1 MNSLPRPAL
10 AAALVAIPVIPFN
23 LAAAA
28 TLFFTAALG
37 SIIHADYVL
46 RLQRVRLP
54 RLAAKPDSSDT
65 RSGFRGETHQLAA

>member
-1 MNSLPRPAL
+1 MKSLPRPAL
-10 AAALVAIPVIPFN
+10 VAAVAALPFSF
-23 LAAAA
+23 AASG

-37 SIIHADYVL
+37 CIIHADYVQ

-65 RSGFRGETHQLAA
+65 RSTFGRETHQLAA